1 MVFRKSIDTADQ
13 RSKPDLTDIVLVYP
27 YVDPPRNK
35 SIFRFPPLGLG
46 YITAHLR
53 DAGFKVSIVDAT
65 FTGEAIAVERA
76 KALNPRIIGI
86 YSMFTMREA
95 SLRFA
100 RALSDS
106 CELIIAGG
114 PLPTVE
120 PETYLGDFD
129 VAAVGEG
136 EETMLEIA
144 RGDNLGNVN
153 GIVYREKGG
162 NPLRATEKG
171 GEIVHTRARGALQNL
186 DTIPLPARDLFD
198 NAAYINY
205 YKKRCDPPTT
215 SAITSRGCPFACDFC
230 SHPIFGES
238 FRERS
243 ASNMADEAEQIIDLG
258 YERVFFQDDCFTL
271 TKGRVIKFCD
281 EVEKRGL
288 RFGWECLSRVDSM
301 DKETA
306 ERMRAAGCD
315 HVFFGLE
322 SGSDRMLKLMNKS
335 ASPEQGRRAVEEA
348 RAGGLKTGAFF
359 IFGYPGDDTESML
372 ETLHFANSLPLNYL
386 SFTFPYPI
394 PGTPLYERVKDK
406 LVEGNPE
413 PQQRGL
419 IQHQLIYY
427 SEIPEFKLKF
437 GIIKGLAIHY
447 VKLHMGPAAP
457 ILTKPLE
464 VISDRVFRLL

>member
-1 MVFRKSIDTADQ
+1 MTE
-13 RSKPDLTDIVLVYP
+13 IVLVYP
-27 YVDPPRNK
+27 YIDPPRNK

-46 YITAHLR
+46 YIAANLR
-53 DAGFKVSIVDAT
+53 EAGYQVSIVDAT
-65 FTGEAIAVERA
+65 FAGEDATIQLA
-76 KALNPRIIGI
+76 KSLHPRVIGI

-100 RALSDS
+100 RALRDD
-106 CELIIAGG
+106 CELLIAGG

-120 PETYLGDFD
+120 PETYLPDFD

-144 RGDNLGNVN
+144 RGDELSEIDGL
-153 GIVYREKGG
+153 VYRERNG
-162 NPLRATEKG
+162 NPMRPGEEG
-171 GEIVHTRARGALQNL
+171 GDVIRTPPRRVLKDL
-186 DTIPLPARDLFD
+186 DAIPLPARDLFD
-198 NAAYINY
+198 NQRYISY
-205 YKKRCDPPTT
+205 YKKRGDPPTT

-243 ASNMADEAEQIIDLG
+243 AKYMVDEVEQVLSLG
-258 YERVFFQDDCFTL
+258 YKRIFFQDDCFTL
-271 TKGRVIKFCD
+271 TKGRVTKFCD
-281 EVEKRGL
+281 EVGHRNI

-301 DKETA
+301 DIEMA
-306 ERMRAAGCD
+306 ARMRAAGCD

-322 SGSDRMLKLMNKS
+322 SGSERVLKIMNKS
-335 ASPEQGRRAVEEA
+335 ATPDMGKRAVEAA

-372 ETLHFANSLPLNYL
+372 ETLHFANSLPLDYL
-386 SFTFPYPI
+386 SFTYPYPI

-406 LVEGNPE
+406 MLEGNPE
-413 PQQRGL
+413 PQQKGL

-427 SEIPEFKLKF
+427 SEIPERKLKF
-437 GIIKGLAIHY
+437 GIIEGLSLHY
-447 VKLHMGPAAP
+447 LKLHLGQAAP
-457 ILTKPLE
+457 LIAKPLE
-464 VISDRVFRLL
+464 VIGDNVFRLL